1 MTIPL
6 ITTLLVFASVTLGIM
21 YGWPHVWAVLDKRSE
36 SDAERYAGWIDELF
50 LDWTPSQAKQAA
62 VVSNVAILVV
72 ALVTYALA
80 GVVFAFAAG
89 FVTYWIPKLLYNRAR
104 NKRAKRFEE
113 LLPDA
118 IEVMV
123 SSVRAGRSLAQA
135 IEDVA
140 SKLSAPIGQ
149 EFGVMASEYRDGGLS
164 VDETLRRSRR
174 RVNLESYTM
183 ITSALIINT
192 ERGGDVLLMLERM
205 GTSIREMSRLKRK
218 IVTEMSEVRAQ
229 EKIILILTPIF
240 GTLVCFMDESIPHIL
255 FYTIPGNLLLVVVA
269 GLQAGSIMWIRRIA
283 KTAI

>member
-1 MTIPL
+1 MSIPL
-6 ITTLLVFASVTLGIM
+6 ITTLLVFVSVTLAVM
-21 YGWPHVWAVLDKRSE
+21 YGWPYVWAILDKRSD
-36 SDAERYAGWIDELF
+36 SDAQKYAGWIDELF

-62 VVSNVAILVV
+62 IVSNVAILV
-72 ALVTYALA
+72 ATLVTYALA

-89 FVTYWIPKLLYNRAR
+89 FVTFWVPKLLYNRAR

-113 LLPDA
+113 QLPDA

-123 SSVRAGRSLAQA
+123 ASVRAGRSLAQA

-140 SKLSAPIGQ
+140 SKLPAPIGQ

-205 GTSIREMSRLKRK
+205 GASIREMSRLKKK
-218 IVTEMSEVRAQ
+218 IMTEMSEVRAQ

-240 GTLVCFMDESIPHIL
+240 GTLVCFMDEAIPHIL
-255 FYTIPGNLLLVVVA
+255 FYTIPGNLLLVLVA